1 MKKLVI
7 LIICALVTAVAG
19 AQVYINVDVNQ
30 RGPKI
35 SPTHYGIFFEDINHA
50 ADGGIYAE
58 LIRNRSFEDGP
69 EYGKPADM
77 QGWSTY
83 ASPGAVLDT
92 KLIQPS
98 RKVKLL
104 NAAQGYALELHVK
117 ATPQTPVCL
126 VNEGFWGVNT
136 VQGRCY
142 KLNFWAKGTYKGT
155 VKATLCSK
163 DGAVVYAEAVVSGFS
178 ADINA
183 KQWTKFT
190 ATLTAT
196 GNDAQ
201 AQFALV
207 FDGNGTVDLDVVSL
221 FPPTFKNRENGLR
234 PDLAQM
240 LYEMHPRFMRFPG
253 GCFVEGQISP
263 ENAFRW
269 ERTIGPIEER
279 PGHWNVN
286 WGYRT
291 TDGIG
296 FHEYLQMAE
305 DLGAKP
311 LYVVNVGLWH
321 GGMTPYDDIQ
331 PWIDECLAAL
341 EYANGDVTTKYGALR
356 AKNGHP
362 APFNIE
368 YLEIGN
374 ENNQP
379 NPEYQSD
386 HYYERYDQF
395 RRAILAKYP
404 KMHLIGNVVAWGD
417 DNPKW
422 GSTLPVDLLD
432 EHYYRNPAWFTQA
445 FRKYDSYDRR
455 GPKIYVGEYAV
466 TSGFGNLGNMN
477 AALGE
482 AVYMMGIENN
492 SDMVPLNSYAPIFV
506 NENDAK
512 WRPDMIR
519 FNSHRVMG
527 TPSYY
532 VQQLMPQHLGTQVV
546 KVEQTSEVNSLPSQT
561 AVTPKE
567 SRIGFA
573 TWATKAS
580 FTHPDPLP
588 KTGQPEYI
596 TGQWQ
601 KNADGTVCQT
611 SMQEQCVAMCHAT
624 VGDHYTVK
632 FRARKDSGAEGFM
645 VVFNYV
651 DKDNYDWINFGG
663 WGNTQHGIEH
673 ISGGG
678 KGQIDTKPGSI
689 ETGRWYDVTLQMAGD
704 SLKCWLDQDLVF
716 DTVLKGDVEPGVF
729 SSATIDEPSGE
740 LIVKV
745 VNTSSEA
752 TTAHLNVSNFQ
763 MGSATL
769 IRLCANDGM
778 DENTLQQPTNISPT
792 QHELSPE
799 GNSVEVEIPAYSLNI
814 IRLKSDIRF
823 AMANVLGSTNKPLV
837 HDHVMAYEDD
847 TYHMF
852 FTGDGI
858 RHLTSKDRQ
867 TWTVDAQPVMS
878 VMPQWTHDSV
888 PGFEHT
894 VWAPDVIKWHG
905 RWWLAYSCSTFGKNG
920 STIGLLSSTSL
931 NRPVW
936 YDQGCIVTSREG
948 RDNWNAIDPNFVID
962 DNDQPWLVWGSFWDG
977 IQMVRLDSTMHVAAG
992 EQPRTIARR
1001 YAPDF
1006 KTPKP
1011 NPTSKYAGTNAIE
1024 APFIMK
1030 HDGYYY
1036 LFVSWDYCCQ
1046 GNKSDY
1052 CVAVGRSRQVDGPYL
1067 DRNGRDML
1075 QGGGTLVIEGDKQE
1089 YEAAGH
1095 CAAYHLNGE
1104 DVFICHGYSVKQN
1117 GAAFLIQ
1124 RPITW
1129 TIDGWPELK

>member
-240 LYEMHPRFMRFPG
+240 LYEMRPKFMRFPG

-482 AVYMMGIENN
+482 AVYMMGMENN

-546 KVEQTSEVNSLPSQT
+546 KVEQTSEVNSRPSRS

-689 ETGRWYDVTLQMAGD
+689 ETGRWYDVTLQMAGY

-729 SSATIDEPSGE
+729 SSATIDEPSGDPDGQCHTHPAVCQRRYGRE
-740 LIVKV
+740 H
-745 VNTSSEA
+745 A
-752 TTAHLNVSNFQ
+752 TA
-763 MGSATL
+763 
-769 IRLCANDGM
+769 
-778 DENTLQQPTNISPT
+778 
-792 QHELSPE
+792 
-799 GNSVEVEIPAYSLNI
+799 AYQYQ
-814 IRLKSDIRF
+814 SDIPR
-823 AMANVLGSTNKPLV
+823 A
-837 HDHVMAYEDD
+837 
-847 TYHMF
+847 
-852 FTGDGI
+852 
-858 RHLTSKDRQ
+858 
-867 TWTVDAQPVMS
+867 
-878 VMPQWTHDSV
+878 
-888 PGFEHT
+888 
-894 VWAPDVIKWHG
+894 
-905 RWWLAYSCSTFGKNG
+905 
-920 STIGLLSSTSL
+920 
-931 NRPVW
+931 
-936 YDQGCIVTSREG
+936 
-948 RDNWNAIDPNFVID
+948 
-962 DNDQPWLVWGSFWDG
+962 
-977 IQMVRLDSTMHVAAG
+977 VA
-992 EQPRTIARR
+992 
-1001 YAPDF
+1001 
-1006 KTPKP
+1006 
-1011 NPTSKYAGTNAIE
+1011 
-1024 APFIMK
+1024 
-1030 HDGYYY
+1030 
-1036 LFVSWDYCCQ
+1036 
-1046 GNKSDY
+1046 
-1052 CVAVGRSRQVDGPYL
+1052 
-1067 DRNGRDML
+1067 
-1075 QGGGTLVIEGDKQE
+1075 
-1089 YEAAGH
+1089 
-1095 CAAYHLNGE
+1095 
-1104 DVFICHGYSVKQN
+1104 
-1117 GAAFLIQ
+1117 
-1124 RPITW
+1124 
-1129 TIDGWPELK
+1129 